1 MSGSESEKGPN
12 QMPPI
17 MMSVGSIA
25 PEPPRSA
32 VADAEQPE
40 PRTRCGG
47 GAAPTWA
54 ESRRRRAVCLAMATV
69 VRMLGTAAVKADEER
84 RAATVC
90 AL

>member
-54 ESRRRRAVCLAMATV
+54 TWVESRRRRVLCLAMAV
-69 VRMLGTAAVKADEER
+69 AEDGL
-84 RAATVC
+84 
-90 AL
+90 